1 MIQKNN
7 IRLQNCIGFVRQEKN
22 MTQEQL
28 AEASGVSRNTIS
40 SIECGRHVPSILH
53 ALMIADALDVD
64 VYDIFSYNLK
74 KS

>member
-1 MIQKNN
+1 MELK
-7 IRLQNCIGFVRQEKN
+7 NCIGFIRQEKN

-40 SIECGRHVPSILH
+40 SIECNRHVPSILH
-53 ALMIADALDVD
+53 ALKIADALDVD
-64 VYDIFSYNLK
+64 VYDIFSYNLE